1 VELTTTPLKEK
12 LKRSERIDIRLN
24 SANQLD
30 AMLIAKIDTLPHV
43 SLSFLVKALLLNYF
57 VKNEGGIGMTDS
69 PVGLQQGNLQNSGHA
84 LTVALFL
91 MLCIIHIMNSR
102 ELIKQLEADGWI
114 LRGAKG
120 SHHIFVH
127 PSKPGH
133 ISVPHPKKDMGIG
146 IVHALLKQAGLKGE

>member
-1 VELTTTPLKEK
+1 VLLIMLASIYTKSMFL
-12 LKRSERIDIRLN
+12 RSAFLLVHGVQQDLAFRAVCRI
-24 SANQLD
+24 S
-30 AMLIAKIDTLPHV
+30 V
-43 SLSFLVKALLLNYF
+43 
-57 VKNEGGIGMTDS
+57 TDS